1 LALPGF
7 ILAEMKEREIRP
19 GIQDVRD
26 FSKRVIASTTLLTID
41 DSKIKNELAPLM
53 AAFKE
58 SVSGGP
64 DQFADP
70 DLTPENELGINV
82 FFNVVNYCFQ
92 SPDNG
97 EEFTFISPDGKKIL
111 RSSGLKASMID
122 SGVNWGNFYEAAY
135 MSESTWNTIWNPTL
149 NSHFYKGFYRGLSIR
164 DTARK
169 FIKKDIKTP
178 SDLLIASHFNAE
190 ELITNL
196 LDSGHFTDP
205 FLKRAQLA
213 VHLINS
219 PLKRRFGVKIK
230 GAEDMT
236 VMADYRLP
244 QLLYNTGAI
253 ELSPELESKLL
264 KRERIISGSP
274 EEVALRAAT
283 IVAGEKLSAE
293 LLIPEPQVDSLMWL
307 AARKLDKEK
316 KLPIPH
322 MIVATDAY

>member
-1 LALPGF
+1 
-7 ILAEMKEREIRP
+7 MKERDVRP
-19 GIQDVRD
+19 GIADVRE
-26 FSKRVIASTTLLTID
+26 FSKRIVDGTTLLKIN
-41 DSKIKNELAPLM
+41 DSKIREDLTPRL
-53 AAFKE
+53 AAFRE
-58 SVSGGP
+58 SLSGNS

-70 DLTPENELGINV
+70 GLTPENELGINV

-97 EEFTFISPDGKKIL
+97 EEFIYVNTEGKKIT
-111 RSSGLKASMID
+111 RSSGLKAAMID
-122 SGVNWGNFYEAAY
+122 SGINWGNFYEAAY
-135 MSESTWNTIWNPTL
+135 MSESSWNSIWNPIQ
-149 NSHFYKGFYRGLSIR
+149 NARFFKGFYRGLSIR

-178 SDLLIASHFNAE
+178 SELIIASHFEAN
-190 ELITNL
+190 ELIGKL

-213 VHLINS
+213 VHLING
-219 PLKRRFGVKIK
+219 PLMRRFGVKIK
-230 GAEDMT
+230 GVENMT

-253 ELSPELESKLL
+253 ELSPELQEKLL
-264 KRERIISGSP
+264 KRQRIISGSP

-283 IVAGEKLSAE
+283 IVAGEKLSLE
-293 LLIPEPQVDSLMWL
+293 LGIPEPQVDSLMWL

-316 KLPIPH
+316 KLPVPH